1 MAAGS
6 EQFFEQVF
14 HAVPSPMFV
23 VDEDV
28 RVQQYNRAAETLV
41 GSREDHA
48 EFVRA
53 GDLLHCIH
61 ADESPGGCGR
71 SACCRTCVVRGAVL
85 KASVGGTVYRR
96 AAKLTILSQGRAVEA
111 EFQVT
116 ACPFTALERRYVLLT
131 LEEFGE
137 VRRLESLLPICAWCR
152 RARTG
157 ENYWQSVE
165 RYVADQMKLGL
176 THCICEECLE
186 KNFSE
191 EGEERA
197 QEGRESGPAHG

>member
-1 MAAGS
+1 MAGGS

-28 RVQQYNRAAETLV
+28 RVQQYNRAAEALV
-41 GSREDHA
+41 GSRGDHP

-61 ADESPGGCGR
+61 AEESPGGCGR
-71 SACCRTCVVRGAVL
+71 SDSCRICVVRGAVL
-85 KASVGGTVYRR
+85 KAAVGGTVYRR
-96 AAKLTILSQGRAVEA
+96 EAKVTLLSQGRPVEA

-116 ACPFTALERRYVLLT
+116 TCPFTALDKRYVLLT

-137 VRRLESLLPICAWCR
+137 VQKLESLLPICSWCR
-152 RARTG
+152 RARTS

-165 RYVADQMKLGL
+165 RYVADRLKLGL

-186 KNFSE
+186 KNFAE
-191 EGEERA
+191 DC
-197 QEGRESGPAHG
+197 